1 MLPNQN
7 LQVFNPALEIDLLRS
22 ICKNNFYRFVQEF
35 WPIIIPEK
43 PVWNWHIEYLCWE
56 LQNLFADVEAG
67 RPKKHNLIINLA
79 PGSSKCE
86 VGENDVFTPQG
97 YVRIKDLDLGDE
109 VYSYDFDTRQLVKR
123 KIISTGSHYA
133 DCFEVS
139 SDIGETATYSWNHP
153 FYTQRGW
160 VYAADLKP
168 TDYVCVFCDEVET
181 NEAIP
186 DDELVFITMMLF
198 EGGTTSG
205 NKTFTNFTPEVVDVM
220 RKACENLGFALVE
233 RAKDIGFGQFSV
245 RDNLN
250 WTRKDLGHAPY
261 GFGPAKRLLQKYG
274 IDDCLAKNKRLPKQF
289 FTMPHE
295 QKSRFL
301 GLMVATDG
309 FISKT
314 GGIVVSLASEGL
326 VKDIKRLLAGMGISS
341 SMRHNKSIF
350 NDKKAGKIYEGDVW
364 SLHIHSGTCEKLYR
378 QIDCLHKQNKIVVS
392 HKESLK
398 WYYPVD
404 FVLRYIKNGRVEQHK
419 SALIY
424 YNDVACCRDGKSQRL
439 GIRVSRGGNFTKIS
453 HHILKKLLPYEPQL
467 QELIDTPF
475 HWSSVDVVKPVGQR
489 QVYHIGLDADKYDNQ
504 NYFSC
509 LNLLHNSSL
518 FSILFPAFVWCR
530 MPSCRFITASFS
542 NELAEGFA
550 RKSKI
555 IFKSDLYQKCFGK
568 FRFFPD
574 RAGFYRNQYGGE
586 RMSYTTGTSPTGQH
600 AHFILVDD
608 PVDPLSQDRETA
620 IRNINTW
627 MHRVIRTRVVD
638 ATISPFILI
647 MQRLS
652 VDDPTGEWLEHVIDP
667 ASVKHISLPASIE
680 SGQLVKPPGLKKFYK
695 NGLFDPV
702 RLPYSVLAERK
713 NDLGDFDYKAQFD
726 QNPLPKEGLM
736 FKVQK
741 LHIKQL
747 EEFDPIKTKVRYW
760 DKAISTSVNA
770 CFTVGCL
777 MGRTVSGKFV
787 IMDIKR
793 GQWDAA
799 TRERVILDT
808 AKADGPD
815 VAIGIE
821 QEPGPIWEEELVLL
835 GNGTQIPLKD
845 VRKGDWV
852 VNQFGDATRVLE
864 VHIQG
869 DRLCR
874 KIVSGY
880 HGQVWAALDHPFI
893 TPNGDIPAGELK
905 LCDPIYIMEG
915 WEKVEDMVAACN
927 QEQILPCRCLT
938 VDKGESFVVNDFV
951 VHNSGGIES
960 ALYTVKNLAGFKVVV
975 DRASQ
980 SKEARA
986 EPLAI
991 QVDYGNVSLL
1001 EGNWNTGFL
1010 SEISSFPR
1018 GRLKDQVDAAVGAF
1032 RLLAGA
1038 QKRTA
1043 GPLFDYGEKYSQ

>member
-79 PGSSKCE
+79 PGSSKCVVAGSLVTVGYREYKKIEEIKPGDTVLSINPKTISCPIPDESDDKWWSVNNDGIFQQKVVDVGSFEAECVE
-86 VGENDVFTPQG
+86 V
-97 YVRIKDLDLGDE
+97 KALDS
-109 VYSYDFDTRQLVKR
+109 VPIVCS
-123 KIISTGSHYA
+123 A
-133 DCFEVS
+133 
-139 SDIGETATYSWNHP
+139 NHP
-153 FYTQRGW
+153 FLTLRGW
-160 VYAADLKP
+160 VNAEDLTDSDCLFMMFGAFKEYR
-168 TDYVCVFCDEVET
+168 TWWTGIDYV
-181 NEAIP
+181 
-186 DDELVFITMMLF
+186 
-198 EGGTTSG
+198 
-205 NKTFTNFTPEVVDVM
+205 
-220 RKACENLGFALVE
+220 
-233 RAKDIGFGQFSV
+233 
-245 RDNLN
+245 
-250 WTRKDLGHAPY
+250 
-261 GFGPAKRLLQKYG
+261 
-274 IDDCLAKNKRLPKQF
+274 
-289 FTMPHE
+289 
-295 QKSRFL
+295 
-301 GLMVATDG
+301 
-309 FISKT
+309 
-314 GGIVVSLASEGL
+314 
-326 VKDIKRLLAGMGISS
+326 
-341 SMRHNKSIF
+341 
-350 NDKKAGKIYEGDVW
+350 KKAGKR
-364 SLHIHSGTCEKLYR
+364 T
-378 QIDCLHKQNKIVVS
+378 
-392 HKESLK
+392 
-398 WYYPVD
+398 
-404 FVLRYIKNGRVEQHK
+404 
-419 SALIY
+419 
-424 YNDVACCRDGKSQRL
+424 
-439 GIRVSRGGNFTKIS
+439 
-453 HHILKKLLPYEPQL
+453 
-467 QELIDTPF
+467 
-475 HWSSVDVVKPVGQR
+475 
-489 QVYHIGLDADKYDNQ
+489 VYHLGVEAEDYDLQ
-504 NYFSC
+504 NYFVNNVC
-509 LNLLHNSSL
+509 NHNSSL

-667 ASVKHISLPASIE
+667 LSVKHISLPASIE

-821 QEPGPIWEEELVLL
+821 QEPGPIWEEEFVLL

-905 LCDPIYIMEG
+905 MCDPIYIMEG

-927 QEQILPCRCLT
+927 QERTLPCRCLT
-938 VDKGESFVVNDFV
+938 VENGESFVVNDFV